1 MFDPTNFSNQIQRRT
16 FLNSTGVSLGSAALS
31 ALMAREGRSA
41 NSANEHRPLPHHRAR
56 VKRVIFLYMSGG
68 PSHLETFDEKPVLAK
83 MHGQAMPE
91 SFTKGQPIAQLQGQ
105 KLTCQGPLIG
115 FRKHGESGQVISEF
129 LPWHGKMAD
138 DICILR
144 SMVTEQINHDPAHTF
159 MNTGTAINGRPSM
172 GSWINYGLGSEAED
186 LPGFVVLTSEGGRNP
201 QPISSRMWAAG
212 FLPSQFQGVP
222 FESAG
227 DPVHYV
233 GNPAGV
239 SMAQQRRL
247 VDAIRK
253 LDEHRDRTLG
263 DSSRHPV
270 YPGGSTDSA
279 LLESRPGSVVQNPLN
294 HRGKPGG
301 GGSMFDPEVAARIAA
316 YELAFKM
323 QSSVPELMDLSGETQ
338 ATLDMYG
345 AKPGDGS
352 FASNCLLARRM
363 AERGVRFI
371 QLYHRDWDHHGD
383 LVRYMNI
390 CCGLTDQPAWAL
402 LTDLKQRGMLDET
415 LIIWGG
421 EFGRTPMFQGKGGPG
436 RDHHIKAF
444 SMWLAGGGVRGG
456 LTYGATDELGYNSV
470 EDVVHVRDLHA
481 TMLHQLGLDHER
493 FSVKH
498 QGLDAR
504 LTGVEKARV
513 LTDVLL

>member
-115 FRKHGESGQVISEF
+115 FRKHGESGQVISDF

-138 DICILR
+138 DLCILR

-172 GSWINYGLGSEAED
+172 GSWINYGLGSEADD

-201 QPISSRMWAAG
+201 QPISSRMWSAG

-253 LDEHRDRTLG
+253 LDEHRDRAVG
-263 DSSRHPV
+263 WDSVPTGRDGVPT
-270 YPGGSTDSA
+270 Y
-279 LLESRPGSVVQNPLN
+279 N
-294 HRGKPGG
+294 
-301 GGSMFDPEVAARIAA
+301 DPEVAARIAA

-363 AERGVRFI
+363 VERGVRFI

-390 CCGLTDQPAWAL
+390 CCGHTDQPAWAL

-470 EDVVHVRDLHA
+470 ENVVHVRDLHA
-481 TMLHQLGLDHER
+481 TMLHLLGIDHER

-513 LTDVLL
+513 LHDVLS